1 MLKAL
6 PDLTP
11 ELVNERA
18 TPRIV
23 EYLQRVGARAAVKA
37 ALGYSRTGKP
47 QEAFVPGTEPSRWG

>member
-1 MLKAL
+1 M
-6 PDLTP
+6 TP
-11 ELVNERA
+11 FCRAYVNERA